1 MAFDLRK
8 VFFVAKPSPTRFAMS
23 SEKSVG
29 SFLFFRGYKASLNWG
44 GKVTRDGRFYV
55 GLWRTT
61 EPIFQ
66 ALKDDNPNII
76 TVSRSYREPICFDT
90 ENNIQRRG

>member
-1 MAFDLRK
+1 
-8 VFFVAKPSPTRFAMS
+8 
-23 SEKSVG
+23 
-29 SFLFFRGYKASLNWG
+29 
-44 GKVTRDGRFYV
+44 VTRDGRFYV

-90 ENNIQRRG
+90 RTTSSAGADDQLLSGFTHPAGFIGGDEGGRAATEAL